1 MTLNHYDPPIAGRTT
16 DPSLSITEVDRAVGL
31 HRIARGIMRALAEET
46 GAGVDRAI
54 DDALAEI
61 GSFCGVDRA
70 YVFRFRA
77 DGTRLDNTHEWC
89 AVGISAEIDNLQ
101 DVPAEVAPSWLEAF
115 ARDEYVFVGDVA
127 AIGDDEAELREILA
141 AQSIRSLLV
150 NPLRA
155 GGQLIGFMGFDYV
168 GEPSELSWVDLD
180 VLLTI
185 SENVAAAIARHEV
198 EDRLRMAEQHDSVT
212 GLPNRTAFTEMLQET
227 IDAMRAGRAIDLV
240 GDGVSP
246 EGGERRR
253 FAEGSRVM
261 VGIVDIDRFSEVN
274 TAFGFSAG
282 DEAIR
287 QIGFRLDANTRPH
300 DRVARIGSDE
310 FAVTVGAGDHT
321 ETPGQLARRLE
332 ELLIEPIELRGR
344 RVRVTASIGVSVDRG
359 QTVVA
364 SELLHEA
371 EAALR
376 EAKESGGGAAVVFD
390 EEVGARMARRHHL
403 AEALHQDDVLDH
415 LTVVFQPTVDLTT
428 GEILGAEAL
437 ARWDAPSTGP
447 VMPDQ
452 FIGVAETSGVIGA
465 LSEEIVIRALRDS
478 RDWFL
483 PLAPEFRISINLSA
497 GHVAE
502 SDFVERLDAIID
514 ASGVDRSRIC
524 FEITESVTT
533 RGTAVL
539 EALRELRARGVAI
552 ELDDFGTGY
561 SSFSRLRDLPFTGIK
576 IDRSFVSGIEHD
588 AIAQS
593 LVAAQADIAASLGL
607 SVLAEGVE
615 TDDERDTL
623 LALEVTVGQGFGLH
637 RPMSAGA
644 LTALLAAARNG

>member
-1 MTLNHYDPPIAGRTT
+1 
-16 DPSLSITEVDRAVGL
+16 
-31 HRIARGIMRALAEET
+31 MRALAEET
-46 GAGVDRAI
+46 GSGIDRAI

-61 GSFCGVDRA
+61 GTFCGVDRA

-77 DGTRLDNTHEWC
+77 EGTRLDNTHEWC
-89 AVGISAEIDNLQ
+89 APGISAEIDNLQ
-101 DVPAEVAPSWLEAF
+101 DMPSEVVPSWLEAF
-115 ARDEYVFVGDVA
+115 ARDEYVFIGDVA
-127 AIGDDEAELREILA
+127 AIGDDEPELCEILT

-150 NPLRA
+150 NPLRS
-155 GGQLIGFMGFDYV
+155 GGELIGFMGFDYV
-168 GEPSELSWVDLD
+168 SAASDLSWVDLD

-185 SENVAAAIARHEV
+185 SENVAAAIARHET
-198 EDRLRMAEQHDSVT
+198 EDRLRLAEQHDPVT
-212 GLPNRTAFTEMLQET
+212 GLPNRRAYAAMLQDT

-240 GDGVSP
+240 GDAMP
-246 EGGERRR
+246 PGGTERRR
-253 FAEGSRVM
+253 IAEGARVM
-261 VGIVDIDRFSEVN
+261 VGIIDVDRFSEVN

-282 DEAIR
+282 DDAIR
-287 QIGFRLDANTRPH
+287 QIAARLDDRTRPH

-310 FAVTVGAGDHT
+310 FAVTVGAADHD
-321 ETPGQLARRLE
+321 ETAAQLARRLS
-332 ELLIEPIELRGR
+332 ELLVEPFELRGR
-344 RVRVTASIGVSVDRG
+344 RVRISASIGVAVDRG
-359 QTVVA
+359 QVAGA

-376 EAKESGGGAAVVFD
+376 EAKEAGGGTAVVFD
-390 EEVGARMARRHHL
+390 AEVGERMARRLHL
-403 AEALHQDDVLDH
+403 AEALHQPDVLDH
-415 LTVVFQPTVDLTT
+415 LTVVYQPAVDLES
-428 GEILGAEAL
+428 GAILGAEAL

-452 FIGVAETSGVIGA
+452 FIGVAETSGLIGM
-465 LSEEIVIRALRDS
+465 LSEAIVARALRDA
-478 RDWFL
+478 RERFL
-483 PLAPEFRISINLSA
+483 PAAPDFRISINLSA

-533 RGTAVL
+533 FGTAVL
-539 EALRELRARGVAI
+539 DALRELRARGLAI

-561 SSFSRLRDLPFTGIK
+561 SSFARLRDLPFTGIK

-588 AIAQS
+588 DIAQS

-615 TDDERDTL
+615 TQRERETL

-637 RPMSAGA
+637 RPMSADA
-644 LTALLAAARNG
+644 LESLLAADA

>member
-1 MTLNHYDPPIAGRTT
+1 
-16 DPSLSITEVDRAVGL
+16 
-31 HRIARGIMRALAEET
+31 MRALAEET

-61 GSFCGVDRA
+61 GAFCGVDRA

-155 GGQLIGFMGFDYV
+155 GGQLIGFMGFDHV
-168 GEPSELSWVDLD
+168 GEPSELLWVDLD

-246 EGGERRR
+246 DGGERRR

-282 DEAIR
+282 
-287 QIGFRLDANTRPH
+287 
-300 DRVARIGSDE
+300 
-310 FAVTVGAGDHT
+310 
-321 ETPGQLARRLE
+321 
-332 ELLIEPIELRGR
+332 
-344 RVRVTASIGVSVDRG
+344 
-359 QTVVA
+359 
-364 SELLHEA
+364 
-371 EAALR
+371 
-376 EAKESGGGAAVVFD
+376 
-390 EEVGARMARRHHL
+390 
-403 AEALHQDDVLDH
+403 
-415 LTVVFQPTVDLTT
+415 
-428 GEILGAEAL
+428 
-437 ARWDAPSTGP
+437 
-447 VMPDQ
+447 
-452 FIGVAETSGVIGA
+452 
-465 LSEEIVIRALRDS
+465 
-478 RDWFL
+478 
-483 PLAPEFRISINLSA
+483 
-497 GHVAE
+497 
-502 SDFVERLDAIID
+502 
-514 ASGVDRSRIC
+514 
-524 FEITESVTT
+524 
-533 RGTAVL
+533 
-539 EALRELRARGVAI
+539 
-552 ELDDFGTGY
+552 
-561 SSFSRLRDLPFTGIK
+561 
-576 IDRSFVSGIEHD
+576 
-588 AIAQS
+588 
-593 LVAAQADIAASLGL
+593 
-607 SVLAEGVE
+607 
-615 TDDERDTL
+615 DERDTL